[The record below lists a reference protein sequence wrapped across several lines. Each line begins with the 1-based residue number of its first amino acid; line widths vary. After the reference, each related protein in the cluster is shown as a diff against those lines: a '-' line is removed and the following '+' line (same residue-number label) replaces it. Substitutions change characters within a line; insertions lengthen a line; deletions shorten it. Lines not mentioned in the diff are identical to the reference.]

1 MDRCTEI
8 HLWFEET
15 NAKMQKNMLE
25 LKAQKNRTRCQ
36 PEKLQSS
43 PK

>member
-15 NAKMQKNMLE
+15 NARMQKNMLE
-25 LKAQKNRTRCQ
+25 LKAKQNRKEGKYER
-36 PEKLQSS
+36 K
-43 PK
+43 